1 MLRKLFAAVTLI
13 SQFAFAPLATA
24 QNTQG
29 AEQLVWQAVGRIDL
43 AGQGFCTGT
52 LVAPDLVL
60 TAAHC
65 LFDKASGKR
74 FDLSQFEFKAGYA
87 QGRELAHSYV
97 RNAVVHP
104 DYDVSKL
111 GKLQNL
117 KHDLALLQLTRPV
130 ATPALEIGSPDLS
143 GARVGVVSYGKGNEE
158 VPLWEQACAAKE
170 HATGV
175 LITNCQA
182 DLGTSGA
189 PVLQELHGRVRIVSV
204 VSAMARSNGNP
215 VALAANVSN
224 EIFELKR
231 ALNEAHAALP
241 EGS

>member
-1 MLRKLFAAVTLI
+1 MPRYFLAALTLI
-13 SQFAFAPLATA
+13 AQLAIAPFATA
-24 QNTQG
+24 QN
-29 AEQLVWQAVGRIDL
+29 EQRVWQAVGRIDL

-65 LFDKASGKR
+65 LYDKASGKR

-87 QGRELAHSYV
+87 QGREIAHSYV

-104 DYDVSKL
+104 KYDVSKL
-111 GKLQNL
+111 GNLQNL
-117 KHDLALLQLTRPV
+117 KHDLALLQLTRPMG
-130 ATPALEIGSPDLS
+130 ALALDIGSLDLS
-143 GARVGVVSYGKGNEE
+143 GSNVGVVSYGKGNEE

-170 HATGV
+170 HASGV
-175 LITNCQA
+175 LVTNCQA

-189 PVLQELHGRVRIVSV
+189 PVLQERHGRVRVVSV
-204 VSAMARSNGNP
+204 VSAMAQSNGTP
-215 VALAANVSN
+215 VALAANVAN
-224 EIFELKR
+224 EIFLLKR
-231 ALNEAHAALP
+231 ALNEAHAALA